1 MSAKLSTI
9 TEWADRRTAAV
20 YTAKSKA
27 LAKDAIQ
34 ELFAPHVKASIN
46 GRKITRDEIDQL
58 LLDMRPTEEGPL
70 GFYWTDLVGTPRD
83 PSHRDGSVSGV
94 FIISGLRLP
103 HPHSGQM
110 VPTFRR
116 KGVAVSYYFLLI
128 FKLVHRIESQ
138 SQDPAI
144 DSRRIVEFVAVANN
158 YPLDQ
163 LATQEEHRST
173 YTSQYGYKL

>member
-116 KGVAVSYYFLLI
+116 KGVAVI
-128 FKLVHRIESQ
+128 IESQ

-163 LATQEEHRST
+163 QV
-173 YTSQYGYKL
+173 G

>member
-116 KGVAVSYYFLLI
+116 KGVAVI
-128 FKLVHRIESQ
+128 IESQ

>member
-1 MSAKLSTI
+1 MSTNLSPI
-9 TEWADRRTAAV
+9 AEWAEKRTAAV

-27 LAKDAIQ
+27 LAKIAIE

-46 GRKITRDEIDQL
+46 GRKITRDEVDQL
-58 LLDMRPTEEGPL
+58 LLGMRPNEEGAL
-70 GFYWTDLVGTPRD
+70 GFYWTDIVGAPRD
-83 PSHRDGSVSGV
+83 PSHRDGSVSGM

-103 HPHSGQM
+103 HPQTGQL

-116 KGVAVSYYFLLI
+116 KGVAVI
-128 FKLVHRIESQ
+128 IESQ
-138 SQDPAI
+138 SQDPTI

-163 LATQEEHRST
+163 LAAQEKQRGT
-173 YTSQYGYKL
+173 YMSKYGYKL

>member
-34 ELFAPHVKASIN
+34 ELFAPHVTASIN

-116 KGVAVSYYFLLI
+116 KGVAVI
-128 FKLVHRIESQ
+128 IESQ
-138 SQDPAI
+138 SQDPVI